1 MAAGRYFPS
10 IHDKRAD
17 NKSIWTYLDLKTEQ
31 LNSLPISSTKAFF
44 NKGCKDGTGKKHS
57 TTLQE
62 DAKADWWGS
71 LAVSDYR
78 PLDIFSSSAVD
89 PGSTSW
95 SEEDDMCEINIGL
108 KEIELRDMVE
118 EPLCIPETTHQRIV
132 GCRTAE
138 TKSKKPVGKTGRH
151 F

>member
-10 IHDKRAD
+10 IHDERAD
-17 NKSIWTYLDLKTEQ
+17 NKNIWTYLDLKTEQ
-31 LNSLPISSTKAFF
+31 LNSRPISFTNACF
-44 NKGCKDGTGKKHS
+44 NKGCKDGKTHS
-57 TTLQE
+57 TALQD
-62 DAKADWWGS
+62 DAKADWRGS
-71 LAVSDYR
+71 LAVADYR
-78 PLDIFSSSAVD
+78 PLDVFSSSAVD

-95 SEEDDMCEINIGL
+95 SEDDDMCEINIRL
-108 KEIELRDMVE
+108 KEIELRDVVE

-138 TKSKKPVGKTGRH
+138 TKSKKPVGKTRTH